1 MARRTRQHRVVVTGL
16 GVLAPN
22 GTGLDSFW
30 QSLLKCRSGVGPITL
45 FDASDFPVRVAGEV
59 KDFDIRKLIG
69 GQIKTNRLGR
79 HTQLAL
85 AATHFAIKHAGLDQ
99 AMLQACSPIPV
110 IIGVSTSAIE
120 VIERG
125 KETMTAHG
133 PSKVSPYIV
142 SACQP
147 HAIASAISESL
158 GISTR
163 ATTVS
168 TACPAGLD
176 AVSLAVD
183 CIRDGRAEI
192 AITGGA
198 DAPINPLT
206 VACFGATGLVPT
218 DSKNPEKLSR
228 PFDRDRQGGILAEG
242 SGILI
247 LENLEHALARGAIP
261 MAEIAGYG
269 TRVDPTG
276 NPPTSG
282 LADSMSLA
290 LANAGCRAEKID
302 YVCAHGPSD
311 PLLDKVETACI
322 KKVFGKHAYQIPV
335 SSIKGVTGNP
345 LAAAGPLELATCVMA
360 IQEGLVPPTA
370 NHEHSDADCDLD
382 YVPRK
387 PLKMDINRALINIH
401 GLSNGNSTMIIDKVT

>member
-1 MARRTRQHRVVVTGL
+1 MARIARQHRVVVTGL

-22 GTGLDSFW
+22 GIGLDAFW
-30 QSLLKCRSGVGPITL
+30 QSLLKCKSGIGLITL
-45 FDASDFPVRVAGEV
+45 FDSTDFPVRIAGEV
-59 KDFDIRKLIG
+59 KDFDIRKFIS
-69 GQIKTNRLGR
+69 GQVKANRLGR

-85 AATHFAIKHAGLDQ
+85 AATHFAIRHARLER
-99 AMLQACSPIPV
+99 AVLEACEPVPV

-125 KETMTAHG
+125 KETMTSHG
-133 PSKVSPYIV
+133 PSRVSPYIV

-176 AVSLAVD
+176 AISIAVES
-183 CIRDGRAEI
+183 IRHGRAEI

-206 VACFGATGLVPT
+206 VACFGATGLVPK
-218 DSKNPEKLSR
+218 DSSDPEKLSR

-242 SGILI
+242 AGILI
-247 LENLEHALARGAIP
+247 LENLEHALARGATP
-261 MAEIAGYG
+261 LAEISGYG
-269 TRVDPTG
+269 TSVDAAG
-276 NPPTSG
+276 SPPASG
-282 LADSMSLA
+282 LADSMSMA
-290 LANAGCRAEKID
+290 LANAGCRAETID
-302 YVCAHGPSD
+302 YICAHGPSD
-311 PLLDKVETACI
+311 PVLDKVETSCI
-322 KKVFGKHAYQIPV
+322 KKTFREHAYKIPI

-345 LAAAGPLELATCVMA
+345 LAAAGPLELATCAMA
-360 IQEGLVPPTA
+360 IQQSVVPPTA
-370 NHEHSDADCDLD
+370 NHEHPGDECDLD
-382 YVPRK
+382 YVPLKPRK
-387 PLKMDINRALINIH
+387 MNINKALINIH
-401 GLSNGNSTMIIDKVT
+401 GLGNGNSTMIISKVA